1 MARRGYEHLP
11 LGRPTSLILVYDS
24 KYTYDMCVSHKPAR
38 CNATVIGLCRRLLED
53 AELANI
59 HVTWVKVRGHSD
71 NTGNDMADD
80 AATRGM
86 NGGKKYVMPVARYV
100 NDLLGRAAWCSDP
113 ADAAHD
119 RGGLD
124 AVSAAEAQTPAGDPT
139 V

>member
-1 MARRGYEHLP
+1 MQRDGHRPLP
-11 LGRPTSLILVYDS
+11 
-24 KYTYDMCVSHKPAR
+24 
-38 CNATVIGLCRRLLED
+38 NLLED

-86 NGGKKYVMPVARYV
+86 NGGAKYVMEVAQYV
-100 NDLLGRAAWCSDP
+100 NNLLGRATWCSDP